1 MAEYHDNRN
10 PSESGSHSPSGY
22 ERTDAYLRGIALAGA
37 ALVLATVVIM
47 AICVAIFN
55 YYTARTGGNQ
65 GEIPPLPLAERGKL
79 PPAPRLEGL
88 EKVTEADSSPETD
101 TPPDDYG
108 WVDEQKQIVRIPV
121 GSAMQLTLK
130 RLHGA
135 APPQAESGENAE
147 LSAERAQPPGA
158 ASSGRIVLPS
168 RH

>member
-1 MAEYHDNRN
+1 MTEHQHDREPAE
-10 PSESGSHSPSGY
+10 SSGHTPDAY
-22 ERTDAYLRGIALAGA
+22 ERTDAHLRGIALAGA
-37 ALVLATVVIM
+37 ALVLATVVIL

-88 EKVTEADSSPETD
+88 EKVTEAESSPETD
-101 TPPDDYG
+101 TPPHDYG
-108 WVDEQKQIVRIPV
+108 WVDEEKRMVRIPIAR
-121 GSAMQLTLK
+121 AMQLALK

-135 APPQAESGENAE
+135 APPAESGADAE
-147 LSAERAQPPGA
+147 VSAERAQPPSA

-168 RH
+168 SH